1 MTLKG
6 FLYLVGISFQ
16 DHNLLESQEDDSG
29 KYLTS
34 DERRKRH
41 GERKRLGGAQAGEG
55 SRVKEEKSSQ
65 TRGKMYDYEQVNYI
79 CTEGTFCTPQV
90 HLVIHV

>member
-41 GERKRLGGAQAGEG
+41 GERKRLGELK
-55 SRVKEEKSSQ
+55 REKDRESK
-65 TRGKMYDYEQVNYI
+65 RRKVLKLEQDV
-79 CTEGTFCTPQV
+79 
-90 HLVIHV
+90 